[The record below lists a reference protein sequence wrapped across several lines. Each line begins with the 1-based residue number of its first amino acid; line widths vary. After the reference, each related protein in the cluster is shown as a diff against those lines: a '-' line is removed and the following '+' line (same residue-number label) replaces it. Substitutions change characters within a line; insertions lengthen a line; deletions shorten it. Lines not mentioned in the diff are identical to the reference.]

1 MYFQLSACKDYKE
14 RQNIRCALR
23 EIKGLKLDGTNDII
37 THSFGSKSVKQLSSY
52 TSSRKEQL
60 PLKPS
65 AINSDLN
72 GDKYTC
78 NSNFTDRNFDTN
90 EDNGLYSE
98 KERSSKINHTL
109 DVNKNQKPQFRSY
122 LYAGTLSSSKTSPR
136 GKKDSRSPRKAH
148 TAISRIKVLDKSD
161 LVDKCTETAYGVID
175 AQSEIHVNETE
186 SQNFAKLKTAER
198 KENIK
203 YFESKHLP
211 RNQTKDRDC
220 AIEFSGD
227 LDKVKQTSVLHRPVS
242 LYLSSPNC
250 DNATESQK
258 SPGIFSPRKP
268 RKIVS
273 YRTSAFTAGEKLNPV
288 SSTISRA
295 RLQSAPP
302 AVNKSHERFKVSDTQ
317 EENIVNTTGLETQ
330 ENFHTTADTS
340 HIIKGTQ
347 ELEEQICKKAEENN
361 TECVDNSTEKS
372 VVISESLYTAK
383 PIKIKRESEKAE
395 ESFVARLRSKLDS
408 KRSRDF
414 KSDLQD
420 FSVFTHKMKEKHDRS
435 HNNEINQIVLSAV
448 KTDLEVKTGEKVK
461 SGVNVISNHANNKTL
476 TMDENVDNSLQK
488 KKSGLSRKNRI
499 DSDEHNQYRKYRKKN
514 KDGDRKTENQNP
526 CVLENEIVSPGDK
539 KTSLVEMSPRKI
551 GKAGS
556 GRRKLPAIPV
566 KHDSEP
572 EDDET
577 VHQRTIRLLQERRI
591 ERREKTS
598 CMKDKEKE
606 PAEKVDKS
614 KLSPAD
620 LRKTLELKLER
631 SDSKRKAYRVRRELQ
646 LLNRENELK
655 SVLSKEFDADNDTI
669 IISDKTDNEI
679 SAILSPKIGIKSN
692 KENEGKVLQR
702 SKSDIVRRRRAVSET
717 DILMNAQLDS
727 FDGEEGEKSVLKMF
741 ECEEPLTPLGKIELI
756 GTLMQEEAKLQE
768 MVLT

>member
-1 MYFQLSACKDYKE
+1 MFFQLSACKDYKE
-14 RQNIRCALR
+14 RRNIRNAIR
-23 EIKGLKLDGTNDII
+23 EIKGLKLDGNDII
-37 THSFGSKSVKQLSSY
+37 THSFGSKSVKEISLN
-52 TSSRKEQL
+52 TFSRKEQL

-65 AINSDLN
+65 AINNDFN
-72 GDKYTC
+72 GDKNTC
-78 NSNFTDRNFDTN
+78 HSNFTSRIFDSN
-90 EDNGLYSE
+90 EDNGFNSE
-98 KERSSKINHTL
+98 KERSNQRNHRSH
-109 DVNKNQKPQFRSY
+109 VNKNQKPQFRSY

-136 GKKDSRSPRKAH
+136 GKKDCRCPRKVH
-148 TAISRIKVLDKSD
+148 TAITRIKVLDKSD
-161 LVDKCTETAYGVID
+161 LVDKCTETADGEID
-175 AQSEIHVNETE
+175 TQPEIKINETE
-186 SQNFAKLKTAER
+186 SQNHTKLKTAER

-203 YFESKHLP
+203 KIESKHLL
-211 RNQTKDRDC
+211 RNQTKVKDC

-227 LDKVKQTSVLHRPVS
+227 LEKVKQTSVLHRPVS

-250 DNATESQK
+250 DNAIESQK
-258 SPGIFSPRKP
+258 SFGIFSPRKP

-273 YRTSAFTAGEKLNPV
+273 YRRSAFTAGEKLNPV

-302 AVNKSHERFKVSDTQ
+302 AVNKSHESFEVSDTQ
-317 EENIVNTTGLETQ
+317 EENIINTTGFATP
-330 ENFHTTADTS
+330 ENLHTTADTT

-347 ELEEQICKKAEENN
+347 EFNEQICKKAKENN
-361 TECVDNSTEKS
+361 TECVDNSTEKP
-372 VVISESLYTAK
+372 VVISESLYSAK
-383 PIKIKRESEKAE
+383 PIEIKRESEAAE

-435 HNNEINQIVLSAV
+435 HNYEIKQIVLSAV
-448 KTDLEVKTGEKVK
+448 KTDSEVNTEENKV
-461 SGVNVISNHANNKTL
+461 SSDVNIVSYHANNKTL
-476 TMDENVDNSLQK
+476 TMDEKSLQK

-499 DSDEHNQYRKYRKKN
+499 DSDEHKQYRKYRKKN
-514 KDGDRKTENQNP
+514 KDGDRNAENQSP
-526 CVLENEIVSPGDK
+526 CVLENKIVSPCDK
-539 KTSLVEMSPRKI
+539 KTSLVEMSPRNI
-551 GKAGS
+551 GKPGS
-556 GRRKLPAIPV
+556 GRRKLPEIPV
-566 KHDSEP
+566 KHGSEP

-577 VHQRTIRLLQERRI
+577 VQQGTNRLLQERKN
-591 ERREKTS
+591 ERKAKTS
-598 CMKDKEKE
+598 CMKNKEKE
-606 PAEKVDKS
+606 PAEKIVHKS

-620 LRKTLELKLER
+620 LRKTLELELER

-646 LLNRENELK
+646 LLNRENVLK
-655 SVLSKEFDADNDTI
+655 SVVGKEFNADTDTI
-669 IISDKTDNEI
+669 ILSDKTDNET
-679 SAILSPKIGIKSN
+679 STILSPKIGIKSD

-702 SKSDIVRRRRAVSET
+702 SKSDIVKRRRAVSET

-741 ECEEPLTPLGKIELI
+741 EYEEPLTPLGKIELI